1 MDRESAWGL
10 VKEFA
15 KSESLLKHCLS
26 VEAVMRAYARKA
38 GEDEE
43 VWGIAGMLHD
53 FDWDVCPTQEEHP
66 QYGAQILRE
75 RGYPEMIV
83 RAILSHGN
91 HTGIARESLME
102 KALFA
107 VDELSGFVTAV
118 ASGQALQEPFGHR
131 GQVGAQEDEG
141 QGLRPQRQP

>member
-91 HTGIARESLME
+91 HTGIPRESLME

-107 VDELSGFVTAV
+107 VDELSGFRHSGG
-118 ASGQALQEPFGHR
+118 SGQALQEPFGHR
-131 GQVGAQEDEG
+131 GQVGAKEDEG